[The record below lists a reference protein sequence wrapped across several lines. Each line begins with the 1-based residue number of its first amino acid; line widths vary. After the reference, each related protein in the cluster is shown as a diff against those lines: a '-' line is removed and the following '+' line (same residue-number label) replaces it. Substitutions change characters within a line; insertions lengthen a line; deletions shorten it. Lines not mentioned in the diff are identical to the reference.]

1 MSDLISRE
9 EALKLKFRFEVKDE
23 FYMTKEIEMVEAK
36 DIESIPSADIMEC
49 ARAIKE
55 YCKKNLK
62 TPHFWCEG
70 CPLYEV
76 MCQPVLSIPSMWDL
90 PEGEK
95 KSPIFIDSA
104 PLKDCKNKAESY
116 GEICVRCNK
125 CGRFGKEKE

>member
-9 EALKLKFRFEVKDE
+9 KALDDKGLAFFHYYDDYSNMRNYLK
-23 FYMTKEIEMVEAK
+23 A
-36 DIESIPSADIMEC
+36 IPSADIMEC

-62 TPHFWCEG
+62 TPHFWCES

-76 MCQPVLSIPSMWDL
+76 MCQPDLSIPSMWDL

-95 KSPIFIDSA
+95 
-104 PLKDCKNKAESY
+104 E
-116 GEICVRCNK
+116 GE
-125 CGRFGKEKE
+125 

>member
-1 MSDLISRE
+1 MTKGDLISRE
-9 EALKLKFRFEVKDE
+9 EAIKALGDIHPLDYNARAYKSK
-23 FYMTKEIEMVEAK
+23 
-36 DIESIPSADIMEC
+36 IESIPSADILDQ

-55 YCKKNLK
+55 NCEQ
-62 TPHFWCEG
+62 FSECEG
-70 CPLYEV
+70 CRFYNGLPFRCTFGICPQE
-76 MCQPVLSIPSMWDL
+76 WKL

-95 KSPIFIDSA
+95 KSPTFIDSA